1 MKLNGSD
8 NRISPQIGAV
18 VVASVLIVFVI
29 LGIVLVPQ
37 LVNKKNN
44 NVDYSGVM
52 PASSVLNKDE
62 NEVSQNSGSDYISGI
77 SEPTGVT
84 SPGELDFWDLY
95 PENKEKPAEIEKVPG
110 SNNSDD
116 KNKEGDEN
124 TDSDDPSK
132 DGKHT
137 KVVNRDGTEEWVTIS
152 QYLPKNDYDYSN
164 LVLKDDRMEYYVDG
178 KKTSY
183 IGIDISKYQDYIDFN
198 KVKKDGIAFVMIRVG
213 VRGYGDGQITFDDYF
228 FDNIKRATDAGLKV
242 GVYFSSQAITK
253 DEALEEAKLVVDS
266 LADYKIDYP
275 IAFEMSFKNNDTARV
290 EVLSP
295 AEKTD
300 MAKTFLDYV
309 SSKGYTGCVLADK
322 EWLIKEIDLSK
333 ITSYDF
339 WLKQEEDLPDYPY
352 KFSMWQYKTKASV
365 DGITGFVDLNISF
378 VDYTEK

>member
-1 MKLNGSD
+1 MKLSGND
-8 NRISPQIGAV
+8 NKISPQIGAV

-37 LVNKKNN
+37 LLNKKNN
-44 NVDYSGVM
+44 NVDYSGVL

-62 NEVSQNSGSDYISGI
+62 NEMNQSSQSDYISDI

-84 SPGELDFWDLY
+84 SPDELDFWDLY
-95 PENKEKPAEIEKVPG
+95 PEDKERPAEIEKVPG
-110 SNNSDD
+110 SDNSDD
-116 KNKEGDEN
+116 KNKEGDEI
-124 TDSDDPSK
+124 TDPDDPSK

-152 QYLPKNDYDYSN
+152 QYLPKNDYDYSS

-183 IGIDISKYQDYIDFN
+183 IGIDVSKYQDYIDFN

-213 VRGYGDGQITFDDYF
+213 VRGYGDGRITFDDYF

-309 SSKGYTGCVLADK
+309 SGQGYTGCVLADK

-333 ITSYDF
+333 ITGYDF

-365 DGITGFVDLNISF
+365 DGITGFVNLNISF